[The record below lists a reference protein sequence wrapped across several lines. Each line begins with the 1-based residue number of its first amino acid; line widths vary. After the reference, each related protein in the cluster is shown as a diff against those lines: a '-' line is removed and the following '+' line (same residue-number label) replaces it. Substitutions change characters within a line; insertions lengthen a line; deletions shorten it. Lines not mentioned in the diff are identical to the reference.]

1 MRVVLLQPLC
11 RLSPKHRA
19 QPSAAAGCAISHLG
33 LQQGGLTSRVFAC
46 HHTCRVRL
54 AKAGS
59 TQRSQPCCRVSLP
72 PLSSPDNPSDF
83 QHIDPEVRGNQDG
96 EELSLSAELHHG
108 HLEHREGSHSAG
120 LHLACPPADKTDPGM
135 LQLPSDCSL
144 QMPPPSRTCRVART
158 AKEQGRRIGAAVAH
172 LEEALE
178 LLVVLLKNLHVQ
190 VELQAVIHRTK
201 VPRVQGAVCS

>member
-1 MRVVLLQPLC
+1 M
-11 RLSPKHRA
+11 
-19 QPSAAAGCAISHLG
+19 
-33 LQQGGLTSRVFAC
+33 
-46 HHTCRVRL
+46 
-54 AKAGS
+54 
-59 TQRSQPCCRVSLP
+59 
-72 PLSSPDNPSDF
+72 
-83 QHIDPEVRGNQDG
+83 
-96 EELSLSAELHHG
+96 SAELHHG